1 MAKYE
6 MQKKTNVGLETVDL
20 TANVDKNVI
29 IPTIEILEGIE
40 NVVYNDETG
49 DYVVL
54 PVEKRL
60 VTDDEWQFFNTYLTA
75 NIRERRNANLPGST
89 IDDETGVYRTYIQQS
104 MQKTLN
110 NRKFVYTDEEK
121 TITYTIV
128 KEGSDYYFI
137 KKYIYK
143 EPIITFNNHYLCT
156 YNWFYINLTVKT
168 KDFRIQN
175 IIRQRISKENSNYF
189 FQLMRLTKPA
199 IPEDR
204 YTVNPTKKWTPMNK
218 IRSGTLGTGKTGF
231 YSPFWQYS
239 SKKGCSRTICPEVK
253 PGEVIKYDP
262 FETSIYIGI
271 ENFSNIT
278 SNISKINVT
287 YDLKPLATQMAY
299 FDVKDTLDDNYL
311 VECKYFNGILT
322 PEKGWFYTD
331 ENPNGIQY
339 TSVRGR
345 VIGTRHPLGKVS
357 LKYKFRLIDKNNI
370 KENDFGE
377 EEIVYDNVKNYDS
390 DEFTITYKTYSLE
403 NIWWADKTT
412 DYKGIE
418 VAIKIS

>member
-1 MAKYE
+1 MTKYQI
-6 MQKKTNVGLETVDL
+6 QKKTNVGLEAVDL

-29 IPTIEILEGIE
+29 IPTIEISEEIE
-40 NVVYNDETG
+40 DVIYNDEPR

-60 VTDDEWQFFNTYLTA
+60 LTDEEIQFFNTYLTA

-89 IDDETGVYRTYIQQS
+89 IDDETGVCRTYIQQS

-110 NRKFVYTDEEK
+110 NRIFVYTDEEK
-121 TITYTIV
+121 TITYTID
-128 KEGSDYYFI
+128 KEGSDFYLI

-143 EPIITFNNHYLCT
+143 EPIITFNNHYLCD
-156 YNWFYINLTVKT
+156 YNEFYINLTVKT

-189 FQLMRLTKPA
+189 FQLMRLTK
-199 IPEDR
+199 
-204 YTVNPTKKWTPMNK
+204 YTSHVSSKKWTPMNK
-218 IRSGTLGTGKTGF
+218 IRSGGGGKGITGF
-231 YSPFWQYS
+231 YSPFWQKS
-239 SKKGCSRTICPEVK
+239 STHSKSYDRRTICPEVK
-253 PGEVIKYDP
+253 SGEEIKYDP

-287 YDLKPLATQMAY
+287 YNLIPLATQMAY
-299 FDVKDTLDDNYL
+299 FDIKDTLGDNYL
-311 VECKYFNGILT
+311 VECEYCKGILI
-322 PEKGWFYTD
+322 PKEGWFYTD
-331 ENPNGIQY
+331 ENPNGIKNS
-339 TSVRGR
+339 SVRGR
-345 VIGTRHPLGKVS
+345 VIGTKHPLGKVS

-390 DEFTITYKTYSLE
+390 DEFTITYKTHSLE
-403 NIWWADKTT
+403 NIGWGDKTT